1 MPTAPSQRPLNPSP
15 LNALNRS
22 PIPRLQARGETDAW
36 AADRAELEVEVVS
49 AVNQARQREEQVAQ
63 LTASLE
69 EARRE

>member
-1 MPTAPSQRPLNPSP
+1 
-15 LNALNRS
+15 
-22 PIPRLQARGETDAW
+22 
-36 AADRAELEVEVVS
+36 LEVEVVS